1 MSSEFGNNIRIKIYG
16 QSHSPEIG
24 VIIEGLPPGEII
36 DMDKVQRF
44 LERRKGGTKSYT
56 TPRSESDEARIVSG
70 MAGDKTDGEA
80 LHAVFVNANVKG
92 KDYSRFETVPRPSHV
107 DYYAKVKYGDNYD
120 VSGGGHFS
128 GRLTLPLCFAGAIC
142 KQILERHNVFIGAH
156 ISSIAGVA
164 DNRFDAVD
172 LMPEELMMPSI
183 KELPVINDMA
193 GDLMIEKILEAKA
206 DGDSVGGTIECAIIG
221 LSIGIGDHMFDGIE
235 NQISKAVFG
244 IPGVK
249 GIEFGA
255 GFQAAQMRGSEHN
268 DAYVF
273 DEGIVRT
280 KTNNA
285 GGIVGGMST
294 GMPVI
299 FNVAMKPTPSI
310 SLPQDSVNIETGEN
324 EKISIQGRHDPCI
337 VPRAVPCV
345 EAAAAVAIAD
355 LIMEFMKEKGIKYNG

>member
-1 MSSEFGNNIRIKIYG
+1 MSSEFGNNIRIKIFG

-24 VIIEGLPPGEII
+24 VIIEGLPAGEQV
-36 DMDKVQRF
+36 DMIRMQAF
-44 LERRKGGTKSYT
+44 LNRRKGGTKSYT
-56 TPRSESDEARIVSG
+56 TPRSESDEPQIVSG
-70 MAGDKTDGEA
+70 IENDMTDGNA
-80 LHAVFVNANVKG
+80 LHAIFVNANVMG
-92 KDYSRFETVPRPSHV
+92 KDYSMYEKVPRPSHV
-107 DYYAKVKYGDNYD
+107 DYYAKVKYGEGYD

-128 GRLTLPLCFAGAIC
+128 GRLTLPLCFAGEIC
-142 KQILERHNVFIGAH
+142 KQILERHGIFVGAH
-156 ISSIAGVA
+156 ISSVAGIVDEKYDTVKIFA
-164 DNRFDAVD
+164 D
-172 LMPEELMMPSI
+172 ELLSPGM
-183 KELPVINDMA
+183 KEFPVINDGA
-193 GDLMIEKILEAKA
+193 GEMMIEKILEAKY

-221 LSIGIGDHMFDGIE
+221 LPIGVGDHMFEGIE

-255 GFQAAQMRGSEHN
+255 GFQAANMRGSEHN

-273 DEGIVRT
+273 ENGEVKT

-299 FNVAMKPTPSI
+299 FNLALKPTPSI
-310 SLPQDSVNIETGEN
+310 ALAQDSVNLLTGEN
-324 EKISIQGRHDPCI
+324 VKISIQGRHDPCI

-345 EAAAAVAIAD
+345 EAATAVVMLDMIT
-355 LIMEFMKEKGIKYNG
+355 EFMKEKGTEHNG